1 MADDAALKRR
11 HLASISRG
19 NDMQHK
25 HLLVSTISV
34 LAVVM
39 GLAACTSK
47 PPEPQAVPKKM
58 SNDELDR
65 SVTAKIN
72 SDPALLAYKLDV
84 DADADKNGVTISGTV
99 PTESLRMK
107 AVDAAKTVV
116 AGLVV
121 TDKIDV
127 KPGNIDRKDFNEEMA
142 REARER
148 ASKSS
153 ESIGDSLDDA
163 WIHTKIRSKLLG
175 EGEFPGGRLNVDVK
189 NNVVTL
195 RGTVA
200 TRADRTKA
208 EQIARTTEG
217 VKSVRNQLVI
227 KPGS

>member
-1 MADDAALKRR
+1 MK
-11 HLASISRG
+11 SKG
-19 NDMQHK
+19 NDMPHK
-25 HLLVSTISV
+25 HPLSSSISILV
-34 LAVVM
+34 VVI
-39 GLAACTSK
+39 GLAACNSK
-47 PPEPQAVPKKM
+47 PPEPAAAPKM
-58 SNDELDR
+58 SSDELDR

-72 SDPALLAYKLDV
+72 SDPALVAYKLDV
-84 DADADKNGVTISGTV
+84 DADADKNAVTISGSV

-107 AVDAAKTVV
+107 AVDAAKSVV
-116 AGLVV
+116 AGLVI

-127 KPGNIDRKDFNEEMA
+127 KPGNIERKDFNEDMA

-148 ASKSS
+148 AAKSS
-153 ESIGDSLDDA
+153 ESVGDSLDDA

-175 EGEFPGGRLNVDVK
+175 EGEFPGGSLHVDVK

-208 EQIARTTEG
+208 EEIARTTEG

>member
-1 MADDAALKRR
+1 MQRR
-11 HLASISRG
+11 
-19 NDMQHK
+19 Q
-25 HLLVSTISV
+25 LLVLTIGI
-34 LAVVM
+34 LAMVT
-39 GLAACTSK
+39 GLAACESK
-47 PPEPQAVPKKM
+47 PPEAKPVPKM

-65 SVTAKIN
+65 LVTAKIN
-72 SDPALLAYKLDV
+72 SDAALVAYNLKV
-84 DADADKNGVTISGTV
+84 DADADKNAVTISGTV

-107 AVDAAKTVV
+107 AVDAAKTVS

-127 KPGNIDRKDFNEEMA
+127 KPGDIDRKDYTEDMA

-148 ASKSS
+148 AAKSS

-175 EGEFPGGRLNVDVK
+175 QGEFPGGSLNVDVK

-200 TRADRTKA
+200 TKADRTKA

-227 KPGS
+227 KPRS

>member
-1 MADDAALKRR
+1 
-11 HLASISRG
+11 
-19 NDMQHK
+19 MQHK
-25 HLLVSTISV
+25 HRLVSTISV

-39 GLAACTSK
+39 GLAACDSK
-47 PPEPQAVPKKM
+47 PPERQEAAPKM
-58 SNDELDR
+58 SNDDLDR

-72 SDPALLAYKLDV
+72 SDPALLTYKLDV
-84 DADADKNGVTISGTV
+84 DADADKHAVTISGSV

-107 AVDAAKTVV
+107 AVDAAKAVD
-116 AGLVV
+116 AGLVI

-127 KPGNIDRKDFNEEMA
+127 KPGNVDRKDYNEDMA

-153 ESIGDSLDDA
+153 ESISDSLDDA
-163 WIHTKIRSKLLG
+163 WIHTKIRSKLVG
-175 EGEFPGGRLNVDVK
+175 EGKLPGGSLHVDVK

-200 TRADRTKA
+200 TRADRTKV

-217 VKSVRNQLVI
+217 VKSVRNQLAI

>member
-1 MADDAALKRR
+1 MQRR
-11 HLASISRG
+11 R
-19 NDMQHK
+19 
-25 HLLVSTISV
+25 LLVFTISI
-34 LAVVM
+34 LAVVT
-39 GLAACTSK
+39 GLAACNSK
-47 PPEPQAVPKKM
+47 PPEAKAVPKM

-65 SVTAKIN
+65 LVTAKIN
-72 SDPALLAYKLDV
+72 SDAALVTYKIHV
-84 DADADKNGVTISGTV
+84 DADADKNAVTISGTV

-107 AVDAAKTVV
+107 AVDAARTVS

-127 KPGNIDRKDFNEEMA
+127 KPGNIDRKDYTEDMA

-153 ESIGDSLDDA
+153 ESIGNSLDDA

-175 EGEFPGGRLNVDVK
+175 EGEFPGGSLNVDVK

-200 TRADRTKA
+200 TKADRTKA

-227 KPGS
+227 KPRS

>member
-1 MADDAALKRR
+1 
-11 HLASISRG
+11 
-19 NDMQHK
+19 MQHK

-39 GLAACTSK
+39 GLAACNSK
-47 PPEPQAVPKKM
+47 PPEPQAVPKK

-84 DADADKNGVTISGTV
+84 EADADKNAVTISGTV

-107 AVDAAKTVV
+107 AVNAAKTVD

-127 KPGNIDRKDFNEEMA
+127 KPGNIDRKDYNEDMA

-148 ASKSS
+148 ASKAS

-175 EGEFPGGRLNVDVK
+175 EGEFPGGSLNVDVK